1 LSIFAADNFTFNQNN
16 LIQMKKNE
24 FIGVILLFSL
34 LRLLLASLMGLMPQD
49 AYYFY
54 YSDHLA
60 LSYFDH
66 PPMIAYMLKFFS
78 LILGKSALS
87 LHLAD
92 FIITSFTLYFFYL
105 FLRELLQGEAL
116 RKAFLLIA
124 ATPMITVLCI
134 NSTPDV
140 PLLFFWS
147 LSLLLMY
154 RAIIHNRFF
163 DWILAGIAV
172 GLTFDSKYTGLLM
185 FGGMFLFL
193 LLSHQHRRK
202 LLSWQFLLF
211 IVFFFLTVSP
221 VAIWNINNHFISF
234 KYQSTQRAS
243 GIEAFH
249 FQPKLFLGSFGSQL
263 LLVLPVF
270 FIFIFK
276 ATYNLFKQW
285 LTHFRLD
292 EKQLFAASFSL
303 PTILFFTAISLFYWV
318 KINWMMPAFLSA
330 AVITVIYFK
339 SWKAIRWQI
348 GISLFI
354 HLLAIVE
361 IGFMPFPVHSD
372 DTWWGWKQ
380 LANKVEKV
388 QQRYPG
394 YFIFSDDSYKT
405 AAVLNF
411 YLPQHVYAGNLIEQD
426 AYQFALNDTALHALA
441 NHDGLYVTSA
451 LNKHNQSLKGAEK
464 AMLLHY
470 FRSVQPLDS
479 ILLKDHQGTIR
490 RRFAV
495 YACQGYK
502 PPVHDIQQPV
512 KH

>member
-1 LSIFAADNFTFNQNN
+1 
-16 LIQMKKNE
+16 MKKNE
-24 FIGVILLFSL
+24 FIVIILLFSL
-34 LRLLLASLMGLMPQD
+34 LRLLLVSLMGLMPQD

-66 PPMIAYMLKFFS
+66 PPMIAYMLKLFS
-78 LILGKSALS
+78 LILGKSAFS
-87 LHLAD
+87 LHITD

-105 FLRELLQGEAL
+105 FLRELLEGEPL
-116 RKAFLLIA
+116 KKAFLLIA
-124 ATPMITVLCI
+124 TTPMITILCI

-154 RAIIHNRFF
+154 RAVIHHRIF

-172 GLTFDSKYTGLLM
+172 GLTFDSKYTGLFM
-185 FGGMFLFL
+185 FAGMFVFL
-193 LLSHQHRRK
+193 LLSPQHRRK
-202 LLSWQFLLF
+202 LISRQYLLF
-211 IVFFFLTVSP
+211 VFFFFLTISP
-221 VAIWNINNHFISF
+221 VAIWNIENHFISF

-243 GIEAFH
+243 GIDAFH

-270 FIFIFK
+270 FLFIFK
-276 ATYNLFKQW
+276 ATYNLFRQW
-285 LTHFRLD
+285 LPHFRLD
-292 EKQLFAASFSL
+292 EKQLFGASFSL
-303 PTILFFTAISLFYWV
+303 PIILFFTAISLFYWV

-330 AVITVIYFK
+330 TVITVIYFK
-339 SWKAIRWQI
+339 SWKAIHWQI

-354 HLLAIVE
+354 HILAFIE

-380 LANKVEKV
+380 LANKVERV
-388 QQRYPG
+388 QLAYPG
-394 YFIFSDDSYKT
+394 YFVFSDDSYKT
-405 AAVLNF
+405 AACLNF

-426 AYQFALNDTALHALA
+426 AYQFALNDTALHALS
-441 NHDGLYVTSA
+441 NRDGLYVTSE

-470 FRSVQPLDS
+470 FRNVHPLDS

-502 PPVHDIQQPV
+502 PPVHDMQQPV